1 MKVGESI
8 TFSTSRICS
17 VLKPDARI
25 GVIVYLCVGSC
36 FCHTINVPF
45 VTAVHVVS
53 SLCTPYTVC
62 WSLVHLLVCV
72 CVCVCAC
79 VCAVGHREG
88 AVRPAG
94 AAPRVGGARRNRNM
108 RAQAEFARRLQT
120 QTGVPDYLAESEE
133 GGERRGEEGNM
144 VE

>member
-1 MKVGESI
+1 MLVS
-8 TFSTSRICS
+8 CS
-17 VLKPDARI
+17 SA
-25 GVIVYLCVGSC
+25 C
-36 FCHTINVPF
+36 
-45 VTAVHVVS
+45 
-53 SLCTPYTVC
+53 
-62 WSLVHLLVCV
+62 VCV
-72 CVCVCAC
+72 CVCV
-79 VCAVGHREG
+79 VGHREG

-133 GGERRGEEGNM
+133 GGERRGEEGKM